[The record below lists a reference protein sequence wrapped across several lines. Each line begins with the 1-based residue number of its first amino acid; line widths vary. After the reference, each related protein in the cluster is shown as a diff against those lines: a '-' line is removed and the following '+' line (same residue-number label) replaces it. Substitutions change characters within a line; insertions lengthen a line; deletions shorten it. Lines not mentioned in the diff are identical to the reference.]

1 MMGLYFR
8 GLMVGETMLK
18 PVHRHLPARLVY
30 LTHQSS
36 AVGYAPAV
44 ASEKAV
50 EGISQTL
57 LLQQV
62 KKGGITLL
70 VQIYPTER

>member
-18 PVHRHLPARLVY
+18 PVHRHLPARLV
-30 LTHQSS
+30 QSS
-36 AVGYAPAV
+36 AVGYAPV
-44 ASEKAV
+44 DTSEKTA

-57 LLQQV
+57 LFQYV
-62 KKGGITLL
+62 IKGGLPILPLTGHS
-70 VQIYPTER
+70 R